1 MINGYYIFDD
11 IIPKVEQLKLEKY
24 VKLSNLNWNYR
35 HNITG
40 QYGGTDLLKLPA
52 NVLTSIDIMDT
63 NILNIINSIKL
74 NLLNKL
80 NIEFDRDYRCKI
92 NWTTPISEN
101 YDFKNLIHIDMVV
114 AHIAIVY
121 YINDTDGDTI
131 FLNNKK
137 GNSAESHQNNLK
149 SINIDDFEIEKKIS
163 PKKGRAVIFNGNIY
177 HYGEYPTITDRF
189 IINFDLVGKSKNKNK
204 NNLI

>member
-1 MINGYYIFDD
+1 MIDGYHIFDD
-11 IIPKVEQLKLEKY
+11 IISESDKNKLEEY
-24 VKLSNLNWNYR
+24 VKLSNLKWNYQ

-40 QYGGTDLLKLPA
+40 QYGGTDSLELPA
-52 NVLTSIDIMDT
+52 NVLKGIDITDT
-63 NILNIINSIKL
+63 IILNIINSIKF

-80 NIEFDRDYRCKI
+80 NMEFEKDYRYKI

-101 YDFKNLIHIDMVV
+101 YDFKNLIHVDMDV

-121 YINDTDGDTI
+121 YINDTDGNTV

-137 GNSAESHQNNLK
+137 GNSAESHQNNFK
-149 SINIDDFEIEKKIS
+149 GINLDDFEIVNRIP
-163 PKKGRAVIFNGNIY
+163 PKKGRAVIFDGNIY

-189 IINFDLVGKSKNKNK
+189 IINFDLVGKQKNKNK
-204 NNLI
+204 II

>member
-11 IIPKVEQLKLEKY
+11 IISKSDQIKLEEY
-24 VKLSNLNWNYR
+24 VKLPNLKWNYQD
-35 HNITG
+35 NITG
-40 QYGGTDLLKLPA
+40 EYGGTDFLKLPA

-80 NIEFDRDYRCKI
+80 NMEFEKDYRYKI
-92 NWTTPISEN
+92 NWTTPINKN
-101 YDFKNLIHIDMVV
+101 YDFKNLIHVDMDV

-121 YINDTDGDTI
+121 YINDTDGNTS

-137 GNSAESHQNNLK
+137 GNSAESHQSNFK
-149 SINIDDFEIEKKIS
+149 GIDVDAFEIINKIP
-163 PKKGRAVIFNGNIY
+163 PKKGRAIIFDGNIY